1 MAVFNQAS
9 RTKNAMKTSAAGVTV
24 NLLKILLGFGY
35 RSLFLMI
42 LSETYLGIN
51 GLFTSILQVLSLA
64 ELGISTAIVYRFYEP
79 ISRDDVLRV
88 GMLMNFFRRVYLVI
102 AGVILALGLAVMPF
116 LHLLIRNSAE
126 VPSDVNLYVVYLLF
140 LGNTLSSYLFTYK
153 LTLLTADQKNYLFS
167 LADLAATVG
176 RYACQIA
183 VLSATRDFT
192 WTLASG
198 IGATLIVNYGFSLW
212 VTKQYREVFRV
223 KEMLPEA
230 DRKQIYTDT
239 RAVMYHKVGT
249 TVLLGTDNAVL
260 TRMVSLAATGLYSNY
275 SMIILYAQ
283 TLIGQLLGNF
293 TPSVGNARQKMPE
306 TDYYRLFRKMTF
318 LGLWISCVVSVCFY
332 TALDDLIAVWLGSRY
347 VFGGAV
353 TLALCV
359 SFHLTIARTTNS
371 AFINADGLFVKD
383 RIRPLIEAA
392 LNLGI
397 SIGLTKLLGIVGV
410 FLGTIISS
418 LLTVFWREPLLL
430 YRYSFKRSVAEYW
443 GMYGVFTL
451 IAVLVGAGVW
461 FLKSR
466 ITFTPAW
473 GTLILE
479 SAAVFLVMN
488 GILML
493 VFRKRDEYQYMKQLA
508 KQMIWRRMKK

>member
-9 RTKNAMKTSAAGVTV
+9 RTQNAMKTSAAGVTV
-24 NLLKILLGFGY
+24 NLIKILLGFGY
-35 RSLFLMI
+35 RSLFLTI

-79 ISRDDVLRV
+79 ISRDDVHRV
-88 GMLMNFFRRVYLVI
+88 GMLMNFFRRVYGAI
-102 AGVILALGLAVMPF
+102 AGIILALGLAVMPF
-116 LHLLIRNSAE
+116 LHLLIRSDAE
-126 VPSDVNLYVVYLLF
+126 VPPDINLYVIYLLF

-153 LTLLTADQKNYLFS
+153 LTLWTADQKNYLFS
-167 LADLAATVG
+167 LADLAATLA
-176 RYACQIA
+176 RYAFQIT
-183 VLSATRDFT
+183 VLLATRDFT
-192 WTLASG
+192 WTLAAG
-198 IGATLIVNYGFSLW
+198 IGATLLVNYGFSLR

-223 KEMLPEA
+223 REMLPEV
-230 DRKQIYTDT
+230 DRKQIYADT
-239 RAVMYHKVGT
+239 RAVLYHKVGT
-249 TVLLGTDNAVL
+249 TVLLSTDNAVL

-283 TLIGQLLGNF
+283 TLISQLLGNF
-293 TPSVGNARQKMPE
+293 TPSVGNARQQMASE
-306 TDYYRLFRKMTF
+306 QYYTLFRKMTF

-353 TLALCV
+353 TPALCA
-359 SFHLTIARTTNS
+359 SFYLTIARTTNN

-397 SIGLTKLLGIVGV
+397 SIGLTRWLGIVGV
-410 FLGTIISS
+410 FLGTILSS

-430 YRYSFKRSVAEYW
+430 YRYSFKRNVMEYW
-443 GMYGVFTL
+443 KTYGSFTA
-451 IAVLVGAGVW
+451 IAALAAAGI
-461 FLKSR
+461 FYL
-466 ITFTPAW
+466 
-473 GTLILE
+473 
-479 SAAVFLVMN
+479 
-488 GILML
+488 
-493 VFRKRDEYQYMKQLA
+493 
-508 KQMIWRRMKK
+508 